1 MPQKTPND
9 QASEHSSRLK
19 PYADN
24 YDLWT
29 EALESLKEEER
40 RDVEALLGDLDRD
53 DTDRKGLVEDI
64 QKQLDVASKSEHHD
78 RTKSIDKFLSVLNK
92 FLSVGDVVVSFDPVH
107 AALPWAAVRS
117 VIVVSRPLVH
127 VFYLD
132 NLFFPTIKLKSL
144 DFDRGPRV
152 KRVYSHW
159 NGRGRFAP
167 HTM

>member
-1 MPQKTPND
+1 MPQND
-9 QASEHSSRLK
+9 QASGQSSQLK

-24 YDLWT
+24 YDLWI
-29 EALESLKEEER
+29 EALESLKDEER

-78 RTKSIDKFLSVLNK
+78 RTSIDKSLSVLNK

-117 VIVVSRPLVH
+117 VIVVSRPLV
-127 VFYLD
+127 
-132 NLFFPTIKLKSL
+132 
-144 DFDRGPRV
+144 
-152 KRVYSHW
+152 
-159 NGRGRFAP
+159 
-167 HTM
+167 

>member
-1 MPQKTPND
+1 MTAPGDAETPSPPAAQQSPKSSSQLQVAHEPPND
-9 QASEHSSRLK
+9 QASEQSGRLK

-29 EALESLKEEER
+29 EALGSLKDEER

-78 RTKSIDKFLSVLNK
+78 RSTSIDKFLSVLNK

-117 VIVVSRPLVH
+117 VIVVSRPLV
-127 VFYLD
+127 L
-132 NLFFPTIKLKSL
+132 L
-144 DFDRGPRV
+144 G
-152 KRVYSHW
+152 
-159 NGRGRFAP
+159 
-167 HTM
+167 